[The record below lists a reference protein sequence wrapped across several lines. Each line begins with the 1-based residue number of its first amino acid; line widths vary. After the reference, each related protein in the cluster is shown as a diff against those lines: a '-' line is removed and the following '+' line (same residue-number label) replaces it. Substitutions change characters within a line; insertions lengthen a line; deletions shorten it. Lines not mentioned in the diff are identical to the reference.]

1 MQEQDTLTAN
11 DTLNIGAPFEDY
23 IVVDTNVFLID
34 PNAYIKFPK
43 QTIVIPLIVIEEL
56 DSFKREMSSIG
67 KAAREMI
74 RTIDRL
80 RSKGKITEGVALE
93 NGAVLQVYILENYDD
108 LPEGL
113 DHAIKDNYI
122 LSSALQIMK
131 RTGKPTAIV
140 SKDAE
145 LRIKADVL
153 GITAW
158 DYHEDGLH
166 GDKLYQGYREAD
178 VADEFIDQ
186 FYNAASGNDGSNRRP
201 WLDGAF
207 LADNSIPLINNEY
220 LTLKS
225 PSRSALARCSADGF
239 LKPILERKTMSI
251 YPRNREQRFALDAL
265 LDPDIRL
272 VTIAGKAGTGK
283 TLLAIAAGL
292 ELLLSDQMY
301 RKLLVARPVIP
312 MGRDL
317 GFLPGELDEKLR
329 PWMQPIYDNL
339 EFLLEDPNKQKDD
352 RRLTKKRDSD
362 RGDKDTKDDA
372 ATDKDTMAKKGAS
385 TIAYL
390 HQAGLLDVEPLT
402 YIRGR
407 SIPHQYV
414 IIDEAQNL
422 SPHEA
427 KTIVTRAGEGT
438 KIVFTGDF
446 YQIDHP
452 YLNLYTNGL
461 TFTFNRM
468 KGQSIFAHIT
478 LEKGER
484 SELAELASQLMEN

>member
-1 MQEQDTLTAN
+1 MTEEAS
-11 DTLNIGAPFEDY
+11 LNERITEEY
-23 IVVDTNVFLID
+23 ILIDTNVFLID
-34 PNAYIKFPK
+34 PNAPLKFANRK
-43 QTIVIPLIVIEEL
+43 LIIPLIVIEEL

-67 KAAREMI
+67 KAARETI
-74 RTIDRL
+74 RNIDQL
-80 RSKGKITEGVALE
+80 RMQGKITEGVPLE
-93 NGAVLQVYILENYDD
+93 NGSTVQVYILENYED

-122 LSSALQIMK
+122 LSAALQI
-131 RTGKPTAIV
+131 RSRSGRPTAILT
-140 SKDAE
+140 KDAD

-158 DYHEDGLH
+158 DYHENGVQGEH
-166 GDKLYQGYREAD
+166 LYQGERSID
-178 VADEFIDQ
+178 TSDEIVDR
-186 FYNAASGNDGSNRRP
+186 FYAGEQIPYLDGSLIAENQP
-201 WLDGAF
+201 
-207 LADNSIPLINNEY
+207 PLIINEY
-220 LTLKS
+220 VTLKS
-225 PSRSALARCSADGF
+225 PSRSALARCGVDGF
-239 LKPILERKTMSI
+239 LRPLMERQGMAI
-251 YPRNREQRFALDAL
+251 HPRNREQRFAMDAL
-265 LDPDIRL
+265 LDPDIKL

-292 ELLLSDQMY
+292 DMVLSEQLY
-301 RKLLVARPVIP
+301 RKLLVARPVVP

-317 GFLPGELDEKLR
+317 GFLPGELEEKLR

-339 EFLLEDPNKQKDD
+339 EFLLEGPTKPKEE
-352 RRLTKKRDSD
+352 RRHGKKRD
-362 RGDKDTKDDA
+362 GDKDKEKEDENKEKELA
-372 ATDKDTMAKKGAS
+372 AKKSES
-385 TIAYL
+385 TIQYL

-427 KTIVTRAGEGT
+427 KTIITRAGEGT
-438 KIVFTGDF
+438 KVIFTGDF

-468 KGQSIFAHIT
+468 KGQPIFAHIT

>member
-1 MQEQDTLTAN
+1 MEE
-11 DTLNIGAPFEDY
+11 APLIDRITEEV
-23 IVVDTNVFLID
+23 ILIDTNVFLID
-34 PNAYIKFPK
+34 PNAHVKFPGRK
-43 QTIVIPLIVIEEL
+43 LIIPLIVIEEL

-67 KAAREMI
+67 KAARETI

-80 RSKGKITEGVALE
+80 RMKGKITEGVPLE
-93 NGAVLQVYILENYDD
+93 NGATVQVFILENYEN

-122 LSSALQIMK
+122 LSAALQL
-131 RTGKPTAIV
+131 RSYTGRSTAILT
-140 SKDAE
+140 KDAD

-158 DYHEDGLH
+158 DYHENGVQGEHLYPGERTIETSDELVDRFYEGETISWTGGLPE
-166 GDKLYQGYREAD
+166 GDRKSPP
-178 VADEFIDQ
+178 VI
-186 FYNAASGNDGSNRRP
+186 
-201 WLDGAF
+201 
-207 LADNSIPLINNEY
+207 NEY
-220 LTLKS
+220 VTLKS
-225 PSRSALARCSADGF
+225 PSRSALARCGADEN
-239 LKPILERKTMSI
+239 LRPLIEKPGMSI
-251 YPRNREQRFALDAL
+251 HPRNREQRFALDAL

-292 ELLLSDQMY
+292 EMVLSEQLY
-301 RKLLVARPVIP
+301 RKLLVARPVVP

-339 EFLLEDPNKQKDD
+339 EFLLEGKPRDEKRQPGKREGERQDENKEKD
-352 RRLTKKRDSD
+352 LTARKSD
-362 RGDKDTKDDA
+362 
-372 ATDKDTMAKKGAS
+372 S
-385 TIAYL
+385 TIQYL
-390 HQAGLLDVEPLT
+390 HQAGLVDVEALT

-427 KTIVTRAGEGT
+427 KTIITRAGEGT

-468 KGQSIFAHIT
+468 KGQSLFAHIT

-484 SELAELASQLMEN
+484 SELAELASTLMEN

>member
-1 MQEQDTLTAN
+1 MTEEAS
-11 DTLNIGAPFEDY
+11 LNERVTEEY
-23 IVVDTNVFLID
+23 ILIDTNVFLID
-34 PNAYIKFPK
+34 PNAPLKFANRK
-43 QTIVIPLIVIEEL
+43 LIIPLIVIEEL

-67 KAAREMI
+67 KAARETI
-74 RTIDRL
+74 RNIDQL
-80 RSKGKITEGVALE
+80 RMQGKITEGVPLE
-93 NGAVLQVYILENYDD
+93 NGSTVQVYILENYED

-122 LSSALQIMK
+122 LSAALQV
-131 RTGKPTAIV
+131 RSRSGRPTAILT
-140 SKDAE
+140 KDAD

-158 DYHEDGLH
+158 DYHENGVQ
-166 GDKLYQGYREAD
+166 GDHLYQGERSID
-178 VADEFIDQ
+178 TSDELVDR
-186 FYNAASGNDGSNRRP
+186 FYAGEQISWQDESLVSENQP
-201 WLDGAF
+201 
-207 LADNSIPLINNEY
+207 PLILNEY

-225 PSRSALARCSADGF
+225 PSRSALARCGADGF
-239 LKPILERKTMSI
+239 LRPLMERQGMAI
-251 YPRNREQRFALDAL
+251 HPRNREQRFAMDAL
-265 LDPDIRL
+265 LDPDIKL

-292 ELLLSDQMY
+292 DMVLSEQLY
-301 RKLLVARPVIP
+301 RKLLVARPVVP

-317 GFLPGELDEKLR
+317 GFLPGELEEKLR

-339 EFLLEDPNKQKDD
+339 EFLLEGPTKPKEE
-352 RRLTKKRDSD
+352 RRHGRKRD
-362 RGDKDTKDDA
+362 GDKDKEKEEENKEKELA
-372 ATDKDTMAKKGAS
+372 AKKSES
-385 TIAYL
+385 TIQYL

-427 KTIVTRAGEGT
+427 KTIITRAGEGT
-438 KIVFTGDF
+438 KVIFTGDF

-468 KGQSIFAHIT
+468 KGQSLFAHIT

>member
-1 MQEQDTLTAN
+1 MEE
-11 DTLNIGAPFEDY
+11 APLIDRITEEV
-23 IVVDTNVFLID
+23 ILIDTNVFLID
-34 PNAYIKFPK
+34 PNAHVKFPGRK
-43 QTIVIPLIVIEEL
+43 LIIPLIVIEEL

-67 KAAREMI
+67 KAARETI

-80 RSKGKITEGVALE
+80 RMKGKITEGVPLE
-93 NGAVLQVYILENYDD
+93 NGATVQVYILENYEN

-122 LSSALQIMK
+122 LSAALQL
-131 RTGKPTAIV
+131 RSYTGRPTAILT
-140 SKDAE
+140 KDAD

-158 DYHEDGLH
+158 DYHENGVQGEHLYPGERTIETSDELVDRFYEGETISWTADLPE
-166 GDKLYQGYREAD
+166 GDRKSPP
-178 VADEFIDQ
+178 VI
-186 FYNAASGNDGSNRRP
+186 
-201 WLDGAF
+201 
-207 LADNSIPLINNEY
+207 NEY
-220 LTLKS
+220 VTLKS
-225 PSRSALARCSADGF
+225 PSRSALARCGADEK
-239 LKPILERKTMSI
+239 LRPLIEKPGMSI
-251 YPRNREQRFALDAL
+251 HPRNREQRFALDAL

-292 ELLLSDQMY
+292 EMVLSEQLY
-301 RKLLVARPVIP
+301 RKLLVARPVVP

-339 EFLLEDPNKQKDD
+339 EFLLEGKPRDEKRQPGKREGERQDENKEKD
-352 RRLTKKRDSD
+352 LTARKSD
-362 RGDKDTKDDA
+362 
-372 ATDKDTMAKKGAS
+372 S
-385 TIAYL
+385 TIQYL
-390 HQAGLLDVEPLT
+390 HQAGLVDVEALT

-427 KTIVTRAGEGT
+427 KTIITRAGEGT

-468 KGQSIFAHIT
+468 KGQSLFAHIT

-484 SELAELASQLMEN
+484 SELAELASTLMEN

>member
-1 MQEQDTLTAN
+1 MTEDPLLNDRMNDRIKEEFILIDTS
-11 DTLNIGAPFEDY
+11 I
-23 IVVDTNVFLID
+23 FLID
-34 PNAYIKFPK
+34 PNALLKFPDRRL
-43 QTIVIPLIVIEEL
+43 IIPLIVIEEL

-67 KAAREMI
+67 KAARETI
-74 RTIDRL
+74 RNIDQL
-80 RSKGKITEGVALE
+80 RMQGKITEGVPLE
-93 NGAVLQVYILENYDD
+93 NGAIVQVYILENYEN

-122 LSSALQIMK
+122 LSAALQI
-131 RTGKPTAIV
+131 RNHTGRPTAILT
-140 SKDAE
+140 KDAD

-158 DYHEDGLH
+158 DYHENGGQGERIYRGERSIDTVDEVIDRFYRGEPVSWQDGLP
-166 GDKLYQGYREAD
+166 
-178 VADEFIDQ
+178 
-186 FYNAASGNDGSNRRP
+186 AAEDASA
-201 WLDGAF
+201 L
-207 LADNSIPLINNEY
+207 LVNEY
-220 LTLKS
+220 VTLKS
-225 PSRSALARCSADGF
+225 SSRSALARCGADGF
-239 LKPILERKTMSI
+239 LRPLLEKQGMGI
-251 YPRNREQRFALDAL
+251 HPRNREQRFALDAL
-265 LDPDIRL
+265 LDPDIKL

-292 ELLLSDQMY
+292 EMVLSESLY
-301 RKLLVARPVIP
+301 RKLLVARPVVP

-317 GFLPGELDEKLR
+317 GYLPGELEEKLR

-339 EFLLEDPNKQKDD
+339 EFLLEESARPEDERRYVRKREGEKDKEDENKGKE
-352 RRLTKKRDSD
+352 LT
-362 RGDKDTKDDA
+362 
-372 ATDKDTMAKKGAS
+372 AKKGES
-385 TIAYL
+385 TIQYL
-390 HQAGLLDVEPLT
+390 QQAGLLDVEPLT

-427 KTIVTRAGEGT
+427 KTIITRAGEGT
-438 KIVFTGDF
+438 KVVFTGDI

-461 TFTFNRM
+461 TFTFHRM
-468 KGQSIFAHIT
+468 KGQSLFAHIT

-484 SELAELASQLMEN
+484 SELAELASRLMEN

>member
-1 MQEQDTLTAN
+1 MTEEAS
-11 DTLNIGAPFEDY
+11 LNERITEEY
-23 IVVDTNVFLID
+23 ILIDTNVFLID
-34 PNAYIKFPK
+34 PNAPLKFANRK
-43 QTIVIPLIVIEEL
+43 LIIPLIVIEEL

-67 KAAREMI
+67 KAARETI
-74 RTIDRL
+74 RNIDQL
-80 RSKGKITEGVALE
+80 RMQGKITEGVPLE
-93 NGAVLQVYILENYDD
+93 NGSTVQVYILENYED

-122 LSSALQIMK
+122 LSAALQI
-131 RTGKPTAIV
+131 RSRSGRPTAILT
-140 SKDAE
+140 KDAD

-158 DYHEDGLH
+158 DYHENGVQGEH
-166 GDKLYQGYREAD
+166 LYQGERSID
-178 VADEFIDQ
+178 TSDEIVDR
-186 FYNAASGNDGSNRRP
+186 FYAGEQIPYLDGSLIAENQP
-201 WLDGAF
+201 
-207 LADNSIPLINNEY
+207 PLIINEY
-220 LTLKS
+220 VTLKS
-225 PSRSALARCSADGF
+225 PSRSALARCGADGF
-239 LKPILERKTMSI
+239 LRPLMERQGMAI
-251 YPRNREQRFALDAL
+251 HPRNREQRFAMDAL
-265 LDPDIRL
+265 LDPDIKL

-292 ELLLSDQMY
+292 DMVLSEQLY
-301 RKLLVARPVIP
+301 RKLLVARPVVP

-317 GFLPGELDEKLR
+317 GFLPGELEEKLR

-339 EFLLEDPNKQKDD
+339 EFLLEGPTKPKEE
-352 RRLTKKRDSD
+352 RRHGKKRD
-362 RGDKDTKDDA
+362 GDKDKEKEDENKEKELA
-372 ATDKDTMAKKGAS
+372 AKKSES
-385 TIAYL
+385 TIQYL

-427 KTIVTRAGEGT
+427 KTIITRAGEGT
-438 KIVFTGDF
+438 KVIFTGDF

-468 KGQSIFAHIT
+468 KGQPIFAHIT